1 MSFPRRVGIQIK
13 IAKYKNMFKQELGF
27 YLGNEKPD
35 GFSGFVDENNLFLTV
50 EIEAGITPD
59 IGRELTFYIR
69 EKIRLLKIENL
80 QQFDIFISNIIKEK
94 NLPSGFSFS
103 AGYLKGDIFY
113 LKTINQGK
121 IYIRRNNKL
130 VLLID
135 SDKTASGFIKVDDV
149 FVFTFSNFVRLLGGE
164 EGLNNKFDHR
174 PIPKII
180 DEITPELLTKDDQGT
195 AALFLQLKKI
205 EEQEKPIDNFFEVPK
220 KLDLALNIKSYYLRF
235 GQQKILTFITVFI
248 LGLIL
253 FWSVGIGVIRR
264 KSESNQ
270 KKINLTKELISQK
283 LSQAEEV
290 SFLNMS
296 SALSLIADSKDE
308 ANKIKKELGVKSY
321 ELSGIDKIIY
331 DSENKILKKE
341 EKKYTEFFDLTV
353 DDKNA
358 KGDKIYLN
366 DDNLL
371 VSDKSRGV
379 LYEFSLTKKSL
390 DKDQSIEIK
399 KSSLIALFEDKK
411 YFYVEGAGVYQMVD
425 GKAKKVIEN
434 DKVWGKIIDLVVFNG
449 NIYLLDQG
457 KNEIWKYMSAE
468 LGFGGKNSY
477 FQPDQSF
484 NLSSVNSFSI
494 DGSVYIAG
502 DSIMFKFTSGLQD
515 AFKTNLPDDNIDVN
529 KIFTTKDLEKVYG
542 WDKKRGTIYI
552 MGKNGNYQ
560 EQVNSKILSTAS
572 DFVVHKEIIYVIQG
586 SKIYKIE

>member
-135 SDKTASGFIKVDDV
+135 SNKTASGFIKVDDV
-149 FVFTFSNFVRLLGGE
+149 FVFTFSNFIRLLGGDE
-164 EGLNNKFDHR
+164 MLDKKFDHR
-174 PIPKII
+174 PISEII
-180 DEITPELLTKDDQGT
+180 EEITPELLTKDDQGT

-205 EEQEKPIDNFFEVPK
+205 EEDEKPIDNFFEVPK
-220 KLDLALNIKSYYLRF
+220 KLGSALNLKSYYLRF
-235 GQQKILTFITVFI
+235 GQQKILTFIIVFI

-253 FWSVGIGVIRR
+253 FWSVGLGVIRR

-358 KGDKIYLN
+358 KGDKINLSN
-366 DDNLL
+366 DNLL

-379 LYEFSLTKKSL
+379 LYELSLTKKSL
-390 DKDQSIEIK
+390 DKDQFTEIK

-411 YFYVEGAGVYQMVD
+411 YFYVEGAGVYQIVD
-425 GKAKKVIEN
+425 GKVKKVIEN
-434 DKVWGKIIDLVVFNG
+434 DKEWEKIVDLAIFNG

-457 KNEIWKYMSAE
+457 KNDIRKYMSTE
-468 LGFGGKNSY
+468 SGFGGGTSY
-477 FQPDQSF
+477 FQPGQSF
-484 NLSSVNSFSI
+484 NLSSINSFSI

-502 DSIMFKFTSGLQD
+502 DSVMFKFTSGLQD
-515 AFKTNLPDDNIDVN
+515 AFKTNLPDDNIDAN
-529 KIFTTKDLEKVYG
+529 KIFTTKDLEKVYL

-560 EQVNSKILSTAS
+560 EQINSKILSTAS
-572 DFVVHKEIIYVIQG
+572 DFVVYNNSIYVLSG

>member
-1 MSFPRRVGIQIK
+1 
-13 IAKYKNMFKQELGF
+13 MFKQELGF

-50 EIEAGITPD
+50 EIEVGITPD

-135 SDKTASGFIKVDDV
+135 SDKTASGFIKIDDV

-321 ELSGIDKIIY
+321 ELSGIDKIIS

-341 EKKYTEFFDLTV
+341 EKKYSEFFDLTV

-457 KNEIWKYMSAE
+457 KNEIWKYMSVE
-468 LGFGGKNSY
+468 SGFGGKNSY

-529 KIFTTKDLEKVYG
+529 KIFTTKDLEKVYL
-542 WDKKRGTIYI
+542 WDKKRGAVYI
-552 MGKNGNYQ
+552 MGKKGDYQ
-560 EQVNSKILSTAS
+560 EQINSKILSTAS
-572 DFVVHKEIIYVIQG
+572 DLVVYKNSIYVLQG
-586 SKIYKIE
+586 SKIYRIE

>member
-1 MSFPRRVGIQIK
+1 
-13 IAKYKNMFKQELGF
+13 MFKQELGF

-50 EIEAGITPD
+50 EIEVGITPD

-321 ELSGIDKIIY
+321 ELSGIDKIIS

-341 EKKYTEFFDLTV
+341 EKKYSEFFDLTV

-457 KNEIWKYMSAE
+457 KNEIWKYMSVE
-468 LGFGGKNSY
+468 SGFGGKNSY

-529 KIFTTKDLEKVYG
+529 KIFTTKDLEKVYL
-542 WDKKRGTIYI
+542 WDKKRGAVYI
-552 MGKNGNYQ
+552 MGKKGDYQ
-560 EQVNSKILSTAS
+560 EQINSKILSTAS
-572 DFVVHKEIIYVIQG
+572 DLVVYKNSIYVLQG
-586 SKIYKIE
+586 SKIYRIE

>member
-434 DKVWGKIIDLVVFNG
+434 DKEWGKIIDLVVFNG

>member
-1 MSFPRRVGIQIK
+1 
-13 IAKYKNMFKQELGF
+13 MFKQELGF

-135 SDKTASGFIKVDDV
+135 SDKTASGFIKIDDV

-180 DEITPELLTKDDQGT
+180 DEITPELLTKDDHGT

-205 EEQEKPIDNFFEVPK
+205 DEEEKPIDNFFEVPK
-220 KLDLALNIKSYYLRF
+220 KLGSALNLKSYYIRF

-264 KSESNQ
+264 KSENNQ

-321 ELSGIDKIIY
+321 ELSGIDKIIS

-341 EKKYTEFFDLTV
+341 EKKYSEFFDLTV

-434 DKVWGKIIDLVVFNG
+434 DKEWGKIIDLVVFNG

-457 KNEIWKYMSAE
+457 KNEIWKYMSTE

-529 KIFTTKDLEKVYG
+529 KIFTTKDLEKVYL
-542 WDKKRGTIYI
+542 WDKKRGAVYI
-552 MGKNGNYQ
+552 MGKKGDYQ
-560 EQVNSKILSTAS
+560 EQINSKILSTAS
-572 DFVVHKEIIYVIQG
+572 DLVVYKNSIYVLQG
-586 SKIYKIE
+586 SKIYRIE

>member
-1 MSFPRRVGIQIK
+1 
-13 IAKYKNMFKQELGF
+13 MFKQDLGF
-27 YLGNEKPD
+27 YLGHEKLD

-69 EKIRLLKIENL
+69 EKISLLKIENL
-80 QQFDIFISNIIKEK
+80 QQFDKFISDIIKEK
-94 NLPSGFSFS
+94 NLPAGFSFS

-149 FVFTFSNFVRLLGGE
+149 FVFTFSNFIRLLGGE
-164 EGLNNKFDHR
+164 EGLNKKFDHR
-174 PIPKII
+174 PISEII

-205 EEQEKPIDNFFEVPK
+205 EEEEKPIDNFFEVPK
-220 KLDLALNIKSYYLRF
+220 ELGSALNLKSYYLRF

-253 FWSVGIGVIRR
+253 FWSVGLGVIRR
-264 KSESNQ
+264 KSENNQ

-296 SALSLIADSKDE
+296 SALSLIADSREE
-308 ANKIKKELGVKSY
+308 ANKLKQQLGVKSY
-321 ELSGIDKIIY
+321 ELSGIDKIIS

-358 KGDKIYLN
+358 KGDKIYLDN
-366 DDNLL
+366 DNLL
-371 VSDKSRGV
+371 ISDKSRGV
-379 LYEFSLTKKSL
+379 LYELSLTKKSL
-390 DKDQSIEIK
+390 DRNQSPEIK
-399 KSSLIALFEDKK
+399 KSSSIALFEDKK
-411 YFYVEGAGVYQMVD
+411 YFYVEGAGVYRIVD
-425 GKAKKVIEN
+425 GEAKKVIEN
-434 DKVWGKIIDLVVFNG
+434 DKEWGKIIDMAVFNG
-449 NIYLLDQG
+449 NIYLLDQE
-457 KNEIWKYMSAE
+457 KNEIWKYMTVES
-468 LGFGGKNSY
+468 GFGGKNSY
-477 FQPDQSF
+477 LQPGQSF

-494 DGSVYIAG
+494 DGSVYLAG
-502 DSIMFKFTSGLQD
+502 DSTMFKFTSGLQD
-515 AFKTNLPDDNIDVN
+515 AFKTNLPDGNINVT
-529 KIFTTKDLEKVYG
+529 KIFTNRDLEKVYG
-542 WDKKRGTIYI
+542 WDKKRGAVYI
-552 MGKNGNYQ
+552 MGKNGDYQ
-560 EQVNSKILSTAS
+560 EQINSKILSTGS
-572 DFVVHKEIIYVIQG
+572 DFTVYKNYIFVLQG